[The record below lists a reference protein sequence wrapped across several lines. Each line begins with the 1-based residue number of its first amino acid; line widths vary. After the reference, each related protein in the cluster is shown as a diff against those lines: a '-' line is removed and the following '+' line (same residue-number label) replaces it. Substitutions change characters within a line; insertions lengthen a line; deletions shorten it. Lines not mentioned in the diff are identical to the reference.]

1 MSTAEI
7 RAVVF
12 DADGTLFDT
21 ERLARD
27 CWLDV
32 AREWGAAPVEA
43 HYMELIGRNH
53 LGIATRLQEVCG
65 LEFPVSDFLLVC
77 SQRVRDTIESQGV
90 PVKAGAP
97 EILRF
102 LHSRGVPVALA
113 TSSGGAA
120 TRMKL
125 ERTGLA
131 PYFQAVLTGDM
142 VSIGKPHP
150 EIFLSACEALHLP
163 PACCLAVEDSPN
175 GIRSAH
181 GAGMRVV
188 MIPDLIPPSPELDA
202 LLFQKFDSLDHLR
215 DYLEGVL

>member
-1 MSTAEI
+1 M
-7 RAVVF
+7 
-12 DADGTLFDT
+12 
-21 ERLARD
+21 
-27 CWLDV
+27 
-32 AREWGAAPVEA
+32 
-43 HYMELIGRNH
+43 
-53 LGIATRLQEVCG
+53 
-65 LEFPVSDFLLVC
+65 
-77 SQRVRDTIESQGV
+77 
-90 PVKAGAP
+90 
-97 EILRF
+97 
-102 LHSRGVPVALA
+102 ALA

-188 MIPDLIPPSPELDA
+188 MIPDLIPPPGAGRPSVPE
-202 LLFQKFDSLDHLR
+202 
-215 DYLEGVL
+215 V